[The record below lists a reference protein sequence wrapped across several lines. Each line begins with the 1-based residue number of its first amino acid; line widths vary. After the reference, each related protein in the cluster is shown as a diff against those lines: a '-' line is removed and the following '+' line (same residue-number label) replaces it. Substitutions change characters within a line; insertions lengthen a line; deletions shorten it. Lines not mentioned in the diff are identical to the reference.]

1 VVDEDKFSRYIESF
15 LASDNPRTDELLA
28 DVQVNK
34 NFQPEIGLQVG
45 KFLGLLIRT
54 KPKANILEIGSSL
67 GYSTI
72 WLAAAARQV
81 GGRVNSYEID
91 SDFYRETRRNLE
103 LAGLQEWVEL
113 HNADFVAA
121 SAAID
126 NKFDLILQDSDKM
139 IYPQTLECMI
149 ELTKLGGIIVADDT
163 LFKPAGVPARLSK
176 YMHEYN
182 KLVFGDQRLYST
194 ILPLGDGITVSLRI
208 K

>member
-1 VVDEDKFSRYIESF
+1 MDEDKFTRYIESF
-15 LASDNPRTDELLA
+15 LKSDNPRTDELLA

-54 KPKANILEIGSSL
+54 KPKANILEIGSCL

-81 GGRVNSYEID
+81 KGKVISYEID
-91 SDFYRETRRNLE
+91 TDFYRETRRNLVS
-103 LAGLQEWVEL
+103 AGLQDWVEL
-113 HNADFVAA
+113 HNADFAEKMTL
-121 SAAID
+121 ID
-126 NKFDLILQDSDKM
+126 DKYDMILQDSDKK
-139 IYPQTLECMI
+139 IYPQTLQRMI

-182 KLVFGDQRLYST
+182 KLVFSDQRLYST
-194 ILPLGDGITVSLRI
+194 ILPIGDGITVSLRV